1 MINQDIYLKNPA
13 EHKLVNE
20 GVASVNDD
28 GSEHAQNVLRY
39 ELETFVCHGQYEK
52 GMAHILDTYLRNLDQ
67 AQQPGV
73 WISGF
78 YGSGKSHLAKMLR
91 ALWMNTAFSDG
102 ATAHGIAHLPR
113 NIRDILKELSVQA
126 KRYGGLHAASGTLK
140 SNDERN
146 SVRTALL
153 AIIFRSVGLPSK
165 YHLAM
170 FVMWLADEGILDTVR
185 SYVQEQGKTWE
196 NEVKRL
202 HVSKIMR
209 EALVQARPD
218 IFFDEKTCSDILRN
232 QFPSA
237 RDVTS
242 EDMLGAIR
250 QALSRDGK
258 FPLTLIVLDE
268 VQQYI
273 GEDSQ
278 RSIDVQETVEAC
290 CKNIGSKMLFIGTG
304 QTAVTGTSNLK
315 KLQGR
320 FTVRVELSD
329 ADVDTVIRKVILAK
343 KPEATLPIK
352 QVMENNLGE
361 ISRHL
366 TGTTI
371 SHRQDDIPYF
381 PQDYPLLPVRRRF
394 WENTLRVLDQ
404 TGTDSQ
410 LRNQLSLIHKVIQ
423 TNLQAPL
430 GNVVPADY
438 IYFDSADD
446 LLRSR
451 ILPRKVHEKTLSWKN
466 GTDDEC
472 LMARACGTVFLI
484 NKLAAT
490 NNELGIRATVDTIGD
505 LLVENLADGSAT
517 LRNKL
522 PVVLDQC
529 ELLMKVGEEYRIQT
543 EESAAWNDEFLSQR
557 SRLANET
564 YRIESEREDRIKK
577 KFAQAAGSM
586 SVIHGSSKISRA
598 ITSVFDSELPT
609 DAEDR
614 LCVWVRNGWN
624 VDEKSVQADARQAG
638 NQSPTIFVF
647 IPKRS
652 SDDLR
657 HFLIDYKA
665 ATATLEIRGVPG
677 TPEGI
682 EARSAME
689 TSKQN
694 AGGRIE
700 ELLQDALSGVRV
712 FQGGGNEIPGNDL
725 QEIIREAANN
735 ALMRLYPNFPTADHA
750 GWTKVYDLARKGA
763 PDALKAVGDKGEP
776 GKNPVCKALLN
787 FIGAGKK
794 GVEIRERF
802 EGAQFGWS
810 RDAVDGAL
818 QVLLGAELILARN
831 ERGQGIAPRELERKT
846 IGKTS
851 FKMESTTI
859 TTVQRL
865 KIRKLFQKAGLN
877 VKQNEESAKA
887 GEFLSRMYDLAE
899 DAGGEPPC
907 PAAPDTSFLERA
919 RLSTGNEQ
927 LLEILSLKEQ
937 VARNIDDWTDT
948 ARRTA
953 ARLPEWKTLKRLAV
967 CSVDLDEAK
976 DILEQVQTMENERL
990 LLAEPD
996 PIAPLITSLTQI
1008 LRDRLNQL
1016 NAAYSDGHAQGLETL
1031 HGDDNWNKLDPDQH
1045 YQLMSEQQ
1053 LHEAA
1058 RPRVSVQSTLD
1069 ILETLERCS
1078 LSSFADRV
1086 AALASRFDAVAHKAA
1101 ELCEPQAQFIQIP
1114 RCTLKTE
1121 RDVDAWAE
1129 RLVNQ
1134 LKTALDQGP
1143 VIVRS

>member
-13 EHKLVNE
+13 EHRLVNQ
-20 GVASVNDD
+20 GVATVNDD
-28 GSEHAQNVLRY
+28 WSEHAQTVLRY

-52 GMAHILDTYLRNLDQ
+52 GMAHILDTYLKNLDQ

-91 ALWMNTAFSDG
+91 ALWVNTEFNDG
-102 ATAHGIAHLPR
+102 ATAQGIAHLPR

-153 AIIFRSVGLPSK
+153 AIIFRSVGLPAK
-165 YHLAM
+165 YHLAL
-170 FVMWLADEGILDTVR
+170 FVMWLAEEGILDPVR
-185 SYVQEQGKTWE
+185 NYVLNAEKTWE

-209 EALVQARPD
+209 EALVQTRPD

-237 RDVTS
+237 KDVTS
-242 EDMLGAIR
+242 EDMLHAIR
-250 QALSRDGK
+250 QALSQNGK
-258 FPLTLIVLDE
+258 LPLTLIVLDE

-290 CKNIGSKMLFIGTG
+290 CKNIGSKILFIGTG

-329 ADVDTVIRKVILAK
+329 ADVDTVIRQVILAK
-343 KPEATLPIK
+343 KPEATAPIE
-352 QVMENNLGE
+352 QVMQNNLGE

-371 SHRQDDIPYF
+371 SHRQDDIPCF
-381 PQDYPLLPVRRRF
+381 PQDYPILPVRRRF
-394 WENTLRVLDQ
+394 WEHTLRVLDQ

-423 TNLQAPL
+423 TNLQDPL

-446 LLRSR
+446 MLRSR
-451 ILPRKVHEKTLSWKN
+451 ILPRKVHENTLSWIN
-466 GTDDEC
+466 GTEDER

-484 NKLAAT
+484 NKLAAA
-490 NNELGIRATVDTIGD
+490 NNELGIKATVDTIGD

-522 PVVLDQC
+522 PAVLDHC

-577 KFAQAAGSM
+577 KFGQTANAM
-586 SVIHGSSKISRA
+586 SIIHGDSRVNRT
-598 ITSVFDSELPT
+598 ITPIFDSVLPA
-609 DAEDR
+609 DADER
-614 LCVWVRNGWN
+614 LYVWVRNGWN
-624 VDEKSVQADARQAG
+624 VDENSVQADARQVG

-665 ATATLEIRGVPG
+665 ASATLDIRGIPG
-677 TPEGI
+677 TAEGI

-689 TSKQN
+689 TTKQT
-694 AGGRIE
+694 AEGRIE
-700 ELLQDALSGVRV
+700 ELLQDALNGVRV
-712 FQGGGNEIPGNDL
+712 FQGGGNEIIGNDL
-725 QEIIREAANN
+725 QEAIQEAARN
-735 ALMRLYPNFPTADHA
+735 ALLRLYPNFQLADHA
-750 GWTKVYDLARKGA
+750 GWSKVYDLARKGA
-763 PDALKAVGDKGEP
+763 PDALRAVGDKGEP
-776 GKNPVCKALLN
+776 GNNPVCKAVLT

-794 GVEIRERF
+794 GADVRERF
-802 EGAQFGWS
+802 EGSSYGWS
-810 RDAVDGAL
+810 RDTVDGAL

-831 ERGQGIAPRELERKT
+831 ERGQGIAPRDLERKA

-859 TTVQRL
+859 TTVQRIQ
-865 KIRKLFQKAGLN
+865 IRKLFQKAGVN
-877 VKQNEESAKA
+877 VKQNEESVRA
-887 GEFLSRMYDLAE
+887 GEFLNRIYNLAE
-899 DAGGEPPC
+899 DAGGDPPC
-907 PAAPDTSFLERA
+907 PASPDTTFLERA

-937 VARNIDDWTDT
+937 VTGAIDDWIDT
-948 ARRTA
+948 AQRME
-953 ARLPEWKTLKRLAV
+953 ARLPEWRTLKRLAA
-967 CSVDLDEAK
+967 CCRDLDEAK
-976 DILEQVQTMENERL
+976 EILDQITTIEDKRL

-996 PIAPLITSLTQI
+996 HIAPLITSLTQM
-1008 LRDRLNQL
+1008 LRERLNQL
-1016 NAAYSDGHAQGLETL
+1016 DADYTREHAKGLATL
-1031 HGDDNWNKLDPDQH
+1031 HADDNWNQLTPEQH
-1045 YQLMSEQQ
+1045 FQLMSEQQ

-1058 RPRVSVQSTLD
+1058 KPKISVQSTLD

-1086 AALASRFDAVAHKAA
+1086 AALASRFETVARKAA
-1101 ELCEPQAQFIQIP
+1101 ELCEPEAQFIQVP
-1114 RCTLKTE
+1114 HCTLKTE
-1121 RDVDAWAE
+1121 KDIDDWIRTVTTK
-1129 RLVNQ
+1129 
-1134 LKTALDQGP
+1134 LKTALELGP
-1143 VIVRS
+1143 VIIR